1 MGSTVGGPRFCNG
14 DGGGQPFTLDLM
26 AQTLK
31 VLEDPDWEI
40 LTSVTDSFA
49 TAVLVG
55 YKEPIARTPDVF
67 PEMLKQSNLD
77 DSIYQELAVNY
88 KSAEEQAEGLEK
100 KFREDEAAGMMHPS
114 KLGGLGAE
122 FPGKPILVAALAST

>member
-1 MGSTVGGPRFCNG
+1 MGSTVGGPRFRNG
-14 DGGGQPFTLDLM
+14 DGGGTTFHAGFDGSKIEGAGRSGLGNFD
-26 AQTLK
+26 
-31 VLEDPDWEI
+31 
-40 LTSVTDSFA
+40 SVTDSFA

-55 YKEPIARTPDVF
+55 YKEPIARTPDVC
-67 PEMLKQSNLD
+67 PERLKQSNLD
-77 DSIYQELAVNY
+77 DWIYQELAVNY

-114 KLGGLGAE
+114 KLGGLRAE